1 MDRGITGLLAV
12 VFIAYLSCTLN
23 VSMVQG
29 GLSSWTHYLCC
40 LMSSFVLNNTA
51 TGSQTSGTCSCEYI
65 EQPPNELQCNPYQ
78 NSELVLECTILFPV
92 SLADKSIVWF
102 RSQLQS
108 PSGEAK
114 ETGSDSDLDLWQI
127 DRLTGLQP
135 GVQIREQSMQSLNG
149 QNIWARSQLVI
160 SDLNDSYVGDY
171 WCRIKDGEEWL
182 MPSDSVYLQQAS
194 TYSHFGACSQ
204 EFAQSKQE
212 RKCAGWIAT
221 VTPPENATTE
231 YLAYTQGTTTQPSTE
246 EETSSPH
253 PSTEEDIF
261 SPTTRAQTVAVSNVT
276 DDEDLDD
283 EVSARSLATELYIA
297 ISILVLFGVMVLI
310 FAPATLYMY
319 IKRRKLG
326 K

>member
-1 MDRGITGLLAV
+1 MSPF
-12 VFIAYLSCTLN
+12 VF
-23 VSMVQG
+23 
-29 GLSSWTHYLCC
+29 HK
-40 LMSSFVLNNTA
+40 TA

-78 NSELVLECTILFPV
+78 NLEFVLECTILFPV
-92 SLADKSIVWF
+92 SQTDKSIVWF

-108 PSGEAK
+108 PTQEAK

-127 DRLTGLQP
+127 DRLSEMQP
-135 GVQIREQSMQSLNG
+135 GVQIREQSMQTQDG
-149 QNIWARSQLVI
+149 QNIWKRSQLAI

-171 WCRIKDGEEWL
+171 WCRIKDGNDWL
-182 MPSDSVYLQQAS
+182 IPSDSVYLQQAS

-231 YLAYTQGTTTQPSTE
+231 SSVLTEGTTVQPLTKE
-246 EETSSPH
+246 EISSAH

-261 SPTTRAQTVAVSNVT
+261 SITAHAQTVAVSNVT

-283 EVSARSLATELYIA
+283 EARARSLATEFYIA

-310 FAPATLYMY
+310 FAPATLYMC
-319 IKRRKLG
+319 IKRRKQGEADSVNVTSFLFIFCG
-326 K
+326 CK